1 MTTVI
6 QKEVRMIFILKKML
20 FRTTLVMRRESL
32 YEHLWVQSWHVSDWV
47 KICWL
52 NFSEI
57 LHEYCHLR
65 FRKIDCLS
73 FFGKMFATA
82 QVRVFWS
89 MELCFFILTISIN
102 FERTDISFISHISCS
117 IVLFFAIVLVL
128 GDPLLLCK
136 F

>member
-20 FRTTLVMRRESL
+20 SRTTLVMRRESL

-89 MELCFFILTISIN
+89 MELCFFYPYNLYK
-102 FERTDISFISHISCS
+102 FWEDWYLFHISYFLFYCFVFRDSFSIRGS
-117 IVLFFAIVLVL
+117 IVTL
-128 GDPLLLCK
+128 
-136 F
+136 

>member
-89 MELCFFILTISIN
+89 MELCFFYLYN
-102 FERTDISFISHISCS
+102 LYKFWEDWYLFHISYFLFYCFVFRDSFSIRGS
-117 IVLFFAIVLVL
+117 IVTL
-128 GDPLLLCK
+128 
-136 F
+136 